1 MWLYRGNGLG
11 GPSVFFRLILC
22 DESLANMMNTN
33 FSMMQ
38 HHSYS
43 LTELEEMLPWER
55 EIYTALL
62 SEWIK
67 KENERIEREN
77 QRNK

>member
-38 HHSYS
+38 HHNYS
-43 LTELEEMLPWER
+43 LADLENMLPWER
-55 EIYTALL
+55 AIYVALL
-62 SEWIK
+62 ANFMAE
-67 KENERIEREN
+67 ET
-77 QRNK
+77 QRLKQQNN

>member
-33 FSMMQ
+33 VSVMQ
-38 HHSYS
+38 HHNCS
-43 LTELEEMLPWER
+43 LADLENMLPWER
-55 EIYTALL
+55 AIYVALL
-62 SEWIK
+62 ANFMAE
-67 KENERIEREN
+67 ET
-77 QRNK
+77 QRLKQQNN